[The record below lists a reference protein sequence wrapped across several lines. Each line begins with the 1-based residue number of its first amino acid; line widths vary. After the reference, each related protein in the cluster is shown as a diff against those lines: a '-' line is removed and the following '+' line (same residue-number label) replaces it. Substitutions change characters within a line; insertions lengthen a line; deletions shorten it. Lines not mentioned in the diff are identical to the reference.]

1 MKGLA
6 RQPVEAGPTV
16 WRGWAPVTRWEG
28 SGLEDRGVKSSQPQG
43 RIPMNDKP
51 ISDLRRRML
60 EDMAVRRLGE
70 KTRDIPALSTI
81 GDRCT

>member
-1 MKGLA
+1 
-6 RQPVEAGPTV
+6 
-16 WRGWAPVTRWEG
+16 
-28 SGLEDRGVKSSQPQG
+28 
-43 RIPMNDKP
+43 MNDKP